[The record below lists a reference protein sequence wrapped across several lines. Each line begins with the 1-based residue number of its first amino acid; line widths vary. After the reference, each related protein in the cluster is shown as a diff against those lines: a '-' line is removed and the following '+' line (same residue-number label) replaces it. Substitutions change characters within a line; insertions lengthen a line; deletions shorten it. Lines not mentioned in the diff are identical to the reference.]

1 MKKLFVLAAFLITS
15 SLFAQSLVLEISYY
29 KTEND
34 GNKSTRLE
42 KFSIMGNTSAYSIE
56 YTGETMP
63 NEGNELKNCELS
75 PLKVDEILTSI
86 KDNKAAVNETYY
98 GKESIIGKGMIYLVI
113 TVKMVYDGTPY
124 DILLD
129 GEANLVMGN
138 KVYLRVIELIKD
150 LRRIIKDC

>member
-1 MKKLFVLAAFLITS
+1 MKKLLVLTVF
-15 SLFAQSLVLEISYY
+15 LFASTLFSQSLVLEISYY

-34 GNKSTRLE
+34 GNRSTRLE
-42 KFSIMGNTSAYSIE
+42 KFSIIGSTSAYSIE
-56 YTGETMP
+56 YTGQTMP

-86 KDNKAAVNETYY
+86 KENKAAVNETFY

-113 TVKMVYDGTPY
+113 NVKMVYDGTPY

-129 GEANLVMGN
+129 GDAGLVMGN
-138 KVYLRVIELIKD
+138 KVYPRVIELIKD

>member
-1 MKKLFVLAAFLITS
+1 MILTAFLLS
-15 SLFAQSLVLEISYY
+15 ASLFSQSLVLEISYY
-29 KTEND
+29 KAEND
-34 GNKSTRLE
+34 GNRSSRLE
-42 KFSIMGNTSAYSIE
+42 KFSITGSTSAYSVE

-75 PLKVDEILTSI
+75 PLKVDEIMSSI
-86 KDNKAAVNETYY
+86 KENNAAVNETFY
-98 GKESIIGKGMIYLVI
+98 GKESIIGNGMIYLVI
-113 TVKMVYDGTPY
+113 SVKMMYEGTPY

>member
-15 SLFAQSLVLEISYY
+15 SLFAQSLILEISYY

-42 KFSIMGNTSAYSIE
+42 KFSITGNTSAYSIE

-86 KDNKAAVNETYY
+86 KENKAAVNETYY

>member
-1 MKKLFVLAAFLITS
+1 MKKLLFLVLFLIATTVYS
-15 SLFAQSLVLEISYY
+15 QSLVLEISYY

-42 KFSIMGNTSAYSIE
+42 KFSITGSTSAYSVE

-75 PLKVDEILTSI
+75 PLKIDEIMSSI
-86 KDNKAAVNETYY
+86 KDNKAAVNETFY
-98 GKESIIGKGMIYLVI
+98 GKESIIGTGMIYLVI
-113 TVKMVYDGTPY
+113 SVKMVYDGTPY

>member
-15 SLFAQSLVLEISYY
+15 SLFAQSLILEISYY

-42 KFSIMGNTSAYSIE
+42 KFSITGNTSAYSIE

-86 KDNKAAVNETYY
+86 KDNKAAVNETFY
-98 GKESIIGKGMIYLVI
+98 GKESIIGKGMIYLII

-138 KVYLRVIELIKD
+138 KIYLRVIELIKD

>member
-34 GNKSTRLE
+34 GNRSTRLE
-42 KFSIMGNTSAYSIE
+42 KFSIVGNTSAYSIE

>member
-1 MKKLFVLAAFLITS
+1 MRKLLILTAFLLTAS
-15 SLFAQSLVLEISYY
+15 VFSQPLVLEISYY
-29 KTEND
+29 KAEND
-34 GNKSTRLE
+34 GNRSSRLE
-42 KFSIMGNTSAYSIE
+42 KFSITGSTSAYSVE

-75 PLKVDEILTSI
+75 PLKVDEIMSSI
-86 KDNKAAVNETYY
+86 KENKAAVNETFY
-98 GKESIIGKGMIYLVI
+98 GKENIIGNGIIYLVI
-113 TVKMVYDGTPY
+113 SVKMMYEGTPY

>member
-1 MKKLFVLAAFLITS
+1 MKNLFVLAAFLITS
-15 SLFAQSLVLEISYY
+15 SLFAQSLILEISYY

-42 KFSIMGNTSAYSIE
+42 KFSITGNTSAYSIE

-86 KDNKAAVNETYY
+86 KDNKAAVNETFY
-98 GKESIIGKGMIYLVI
+98 GKESIIGKGMIYLII

-138 KVYLRVIELIKD
+138 KIYLRVIELIKD

>member
-1 MKKLFVLAAFLITS
+1 MRKLLILTAFLLTS
-15 SLFAQSLVLEISYY
+15 SLLSQSLVLEISYY

-42 KFSIMGNTSAYSIE
+42 KFSITGSTSAYSVE

-75 PLKVDEILTSI
+75 PLKIDEIMSSI
-86 KDNKAAVNETYY
+86 KDNKAAVNETFY

-113 TVKMVYDGTPY
+113 SVKMVYDGTPY

>member
-1 MKKLFVLAAFLITS
+1 MILTAFLLS
-15 SLFAQSLVLEISYY
+15 ASLFSQSLILEISYY
-29 KTEND
+29 KAEND
-34 GNKSTRLE
+34 GNRSSRLE
-42 KFSIMGNTSAYSIE
+42 KFSITGSTSAYSVE

-75 PLKVDEILTSI
+75 PLKIDEIMTSI
-86 KDNKAAVNETYY
+86 KENKADVNETFY
-98 GKESIIGKGMIYLVI
+98 GKENIIGNGIIYLVI
-113 TVKMVYDGTPY
+113 SVKMMYEGTPY

>member
-1 MKKLFVLAAFLITS
+1 MKKIIVLTAFLVTS
-15 SLFAQSLVLEISYY
+15 TLFSQSLVLEVSYY

-34 GNKSTRLE
+34 GNNSTRLE
-42 KFSIMGNTSAYSIE
+42 KFSITGSTSAYSVE
-56 YTGETMP
+56 YTGEIMP

-75 PLKVDEILTSI
+75 PLKVDEILSSI
-86 KDNKAAVNETYY
+86 KDNKAAVNETFY
-98 GKESIIGKGMIYLVI
+98 GKERIIGSGMIYLVI
-113 TVKMVYDGTPY
+113 SVKMVYEGTPY

-138 KVYLRVIELIKD
+138 KVYTRVIELIKD

>member
-1 MKKLFVLAAFLITS
+1 MKNLFVLAAFLITS
-15 SLFAQSLVLEISYY
+15 SLFAQSLILEISYY

-42 KFSIMGNTSAYSIE
+42 KFSITGNTSAYSIE

>member
-1 MKKLFVLAAFLITS
+1 MKKFIVLLALLVTTTILS
-15 SLFAQSLVLEISYY
+15 QSLVLEISYY

-34 GNKSTRLE
+34 GNRSTRLE
-42 KFSIMGNTSAYSIE
+42 KFSIAGTTSAYSVE
-56 YTGETMP
+56 YTGEILP

-75 PLKVDEILTSI
+75 PLKVDEILSSI
-86 KDNKAAVNETYY
+86 KDNKAAVNETFY

-113 TVKMVYDGTPY
+113 SVKMVLDGTQY

-150 LRRIIKDC
+150 LRRVIKDC